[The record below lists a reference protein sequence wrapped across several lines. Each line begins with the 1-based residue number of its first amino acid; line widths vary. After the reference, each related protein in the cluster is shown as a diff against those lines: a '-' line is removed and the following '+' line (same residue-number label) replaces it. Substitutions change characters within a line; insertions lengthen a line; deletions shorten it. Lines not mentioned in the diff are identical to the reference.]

1 MKVFDINEV
10 ENKRVEID
18 TSHSLFVDELTE
30 CYKKHFFFESGKQ
43 ILQLA
48 LRNKIPL
55 SICVIE
61 IDDFEIL
68 NEEHGD
74 IFSAEILKCIAD
86 IIRRKCRK
94 SDLLGRLGVKEFGLL
109 MYNTSAVNAQI
120 FLDLIRKEVEIHGY
134 SFNGERIQE
143 TLSMGIS
150 LYSPMMDGETLELM
164 YDRAKT
170 ALSRAKAKG
179 KNCVVTY

>member
-1 MKVFDINEV
+1 MEVFDMKYE
-10 ENKRVEID
+10 KLEID
-18 TSHSLFVDELTE
+18 TSQFIDKLTE
-30 CYKKHFFFESGKQ
+30 CYKENFFFESGKQ
-43 ILQLA
+43 ILQVA
-48 LRNKIPL
+48 LRNKVPL

-68 NEEHGD
+68 NEMYGD
-74 IFSAEILKCIAD
+74 IFSAEILKWITD

-109 MYNTSAVNAQI
+109 MYNTSAINAQM

-134 SFNGERIQE
+134 SFNKERIQE

-150 LYSPMMDGETLELM
+150 LYSPIMDGETLEPM
-164 YDRAKT
+164 YERAKT
-170 ALSRAKAKG
+170 ALSRAKVKG

>member
-1 MKVFDINEV
+1 MKVFEINEV
-10 ENKRVEID
+10 GINKN
-18 TSHSLFVDELTE
+18 HALFIDELTA
-30 CYKKHFFFESGKQ
+30 CYKDDFFFESGKQ

-48 LRNKIPL
+48 LRNKTPL
-55 SICVIE
+55 SLCVIE

-68 NEEHGD
+68 NEKYGD
-74 IFSAEILKCIAD
+74 MFSGELLKSIAD
-86 IIRRKCRK
+86 IIKRKSRK

-109 MYNTSAVNAQI
+109 TYNTSAINAQI
-120 FLDLIRKEVEIHGY
+120 FLDLIRREIEIHGCV
-134 SFNGERIQE
+134 FHGERIKE

-150 LYSPMMDGETLELM
+150 LYSPMDGETLEPM

-170 ALSRAKAKG
+170 ALSRAKVKG